1 MTPPVELFRHAP
13 PLPLAANDDG
23 SDATRITMP
32 PSTGN
37 GVVDLRAAVDALES
51 RLIRR
56 ALAQTNNNKQ
66 RAAEMLGIK
75 RTTLID
81 MMKRK
86 GLAA

>member
-1 MTPPVELFRHAP
+1 MTPPAELARHAP
-13 PLPLAANDDG
+13 PLTLAANDDG
-23 SDATRITMP
+23 HERITMP
-32 PSTGN
+32 PATGN